1 MTVINTNVSAT
12 LASNAIVRNERA
24 MSTAMER
31 LATGRRINSASDDA
45 AGLAIAS
52 KMTSQVKGL
61 EQASRNANDAISLV
75 QTVEGAGKEILNI
88 LTRMKE
94 LSVQATSGTYS
105 ATDRDAM
112 DLEFQQLKSEIT
124 RIETYT
130 TWNGQVLMDGADT
143 VAAQVGAGSGQTMSM
158 TFGNWSLENDT
169 TTDATASVYGDTNG
183 ASNNVANAAGNANMG
198 NIDLQDATRAATAN
212 SALDIAI
219 SGASAEVAKYG
230 AYINR
235 LEYASDNLLNVAQ
248 NTDASRSRIEDADY
262 AEETSELAKTQ
273 IIAQAGTAMLAQ
285 ANQIKQTVLALLQ

>member
-24 MSTAMER
+24 MNTAMER

-124 RIETYT
+124 RIETNT

-183 ASNNVANAAGNANMG
+183 ASANVANAAGNANMG

>member
-124 RIETYT
+124 RIETNT

-183 ASNNVANAAGNANMG
+183 GTGNASNSAGNANMG

>member
-31 LATGRRINSASDDA
+31 LSTGKRINSASDDA

-52 KMTSQVKGL
+52 RMSSQVKGL
-61 EQASRNANDAISLV
+61 EQAARNANDAISMT

-94 LSVQATSGTYS
+94 LAVQAGSGTYS
-105 ATDRDAM
+105 DTDRDAM
-112 DLEFQQLKSEIT
+112 DLEYQQLEAEIL
-124 RIETYT
+124 RIETNT
-130 TWNGQVLMDGADT
+130 KWNGQALLDGADT
-143 VAAQVGAGSGQTMSM
+143 VAVQIGAGSGQTMSLS
-158 TFGNWSLENDT
+158 FGDWT
-169 TTDATASVYGDTNG
+169 TTANSGVFSVQLSSYDLQS
-183 ASNNVANAAGNANMG
+183 ASN
-198 NIDLQDATRAATAN
+198 AATAMTN
-212 SALDIAI
+212 LDTAI
-219 SGASAEVAKYG
+219 TKASEELAKYG
-230 AYINR
+230 SYTNR
-235 LEYASDNLLNVAQ
+235 LEYAADNLSNIAA

-262 AEETSELAKTQ
+262 AKETSELAKTQ

>member
-24 MSTAMER
+24 MNTAMER

-112 DLEFQQLKSEIT
+112 DLEFQQLKLEIT
-124 RIETYT
+124 RIETNT

-183 ASNNVANAAGNANMG
+183 GTGKAIDSAGNANMG